1 MPDYGIQGPDE
12 GSGLLPWSWAE
23 ERLTT
28 SRNYWVTSL
37 WPDGRPHSM
46 PVWGI
51 WDGEALWFSSGRRS
65 RKARNLAADP
75 RCVVTTEDANEPVV
89 VEGHADVTDDRDA
102 IARVADLMNAKYG
115 GITAEFLASHAT
127 IRVRPRWAF
136 AIAHDDF
143 TGSPTRWRFDCT
155 SEEPAEQRAE
165 AGEHAFEQAE
175 DAGQQAAHR
184 SEEAAQESHG
194 HGIPIRDDRQT

>member
-12 GSGLLPWSWAE
+12 GTGLLPWSWAE

-46 PVWGI
+46 PVWAA

-75 RCVVTTEDANEPVV
+75 RCVVATENANEPVV
-89 VEGHADVTDDRDA
+89 IQGTARLEQDRDA
-102 IARVADLMNAKYG
+102 IAHAAGLLNAKYG
-115 GITAEFLASHAT
+115 GITVEFLLAHAT
-127 IRVRPRWAF
+127 IRVTPSSAF
-136 AIAHDDF
+136 GIAHDDF
-143 TGSPTRWRFDCT
+143 TGSPTRWTF
-155 SEEPAEQRAE
+155 
-165 AGEHAFEQAE
+165 H
-175 DAGQQAAHR
+175 
-184 SEEAAQESHG
+184 
-194 HGIPIRDDRQT
+194 